1 MLFHR
6 LRART
11 DKSGKLARPR
21 HLVGLL
27 ALSAVLLTAGVAVA
41 LL

>member
-11 DKSGKLARPR
+11 DKFGKPTRPP
-21 HLVGLL
+21 HVVGLL
-27 ALSAVLLTAGVAVA
+27 AVSAGLLTAGVALA
-41 LL
+41 LI